1 VHFVA
6 VLINTL
12 ILL

>member
-1 VHFVA
+1 V

-12 ILL
+12 LAFTS